1 MNPSFIFYILIAIL
15 VLLIMITIHEAG
27 HYVAGKILKFKIN
40 EFSIGFGPAII
51 SKTNKTTGEKFSLRL
66 IPLGGFCAF
75 EDEEGLN
82 EEQQKK
88 VEHPFEEDELK
99 EEAVP
104 VIDDK
109 NEPKAFVKQAP
120 WKRIIVLISG
130 GLANIFSA
138 FIFSFIFILV
148 VGFAVPT
155 VQEVNVNPD
164 TGLQYNQELQ
174 VGDQIVKVNG
184 TDISVLNSYDSLM
197 AKTGENLTF
206 TVIRNGE
213 TVTIHVQKQTIK
225 YENVDSEGNPDG
237 TYEEL
242 EGKIGFSARYD
253 YKQDVGV
260 AFKEFVPFTFNLAWM
275 VIKSLF
281 MLFTGQVPVTQM
293 TGTIGTIDEMAK
305 MTQMNWRNLF
315 LLLPLIASN
324 LGIFNLLPIPALDG
338 SKVVFTTI
346 EWIRKK
352 PVSRKVESYIHMF
365 GLFILLA
372 FVVVIDILHFIL

>member
-1 MNPSFIFYILIAIL
+1 MP
-15 VLLIMITIHEAG
+15 
-27 HYVAGKILKFKIN
+27 
-40 EFSIGFGPAII
+40 
-51 SKTNKTTGEKFSLRL
+51 TTFL
-66 IPLGGFCAF
+66 
-75 EDEEGLN
+75 
-82 EEQQKK
+82 
-88 VEHPFEEDELK
+88 
-99 EEAVP
+99 
-104 VIDDK
+104 
-109 NEPKAFVKQAP
+109 
-120 WKRIIVLISG
+120 
-130 GLANIFSA
+130 
-138 FIFSFIFILV
+138 
-148 VGFAVPT
+148 
-155 VQEVNVNPD
+155 NVNPD

-174 VGDQIVKVNG
+174 VGDRIIQVNG

-213 TVTIHVQKQTIK
+213 TVTIHLQKQTVK
-225 YENVDSEGNPDG
+225 YENVDAEGNPDG

-253 YKQDVGV
+253 YQKDVGV
-260 AFKEFVPFTFNLAWM
+260 AFKEFIPFTFNLSWM

-372 FVVVIDILHFIL
+372 FVVVIDISHFIL